1 MPETTRDNGDPIT
14 IWPPTTIHQTARER
28 LAELIR
34 LGGLDW
40 RRDHAPDYRE
50 GKAWMDGVM
59 VDLDESDVVEAIV
72 SRILAH
78 ADGDPAHPESDG
90 SK

>member
-1 MPETTRDNGDPIT
+1 MPETTRDNGEPIT

-34 LGGLDW
+34 LGGIDW
-40 RRDHAPDYRE
+40 RRDNAPDFRE
-50 GKAWMDGVM
+50 GKTWMDGVM

-72 SRILAH
+72 ARILKH
-78 ADGDPAHPESDG
+78 ADPDTEALR
-90 SK
+90 